1 MSCSTVATYGGS
13 ALTGV
18 VPGVDLAETARHVVQ
33 CPACTTHVDQLATT
47 SALLGAPRGT
57 RPLLA
62 TSTRSADDD
71 SSTGDMVK
79 LQHQFLNEL
88 AQAADVAHAEDLV
101 QQTWDYFL
109 TQVPTRTPRREELA
123 AHLLKQAA
131 AHAKADE
138 DTREEW
144 ADSVLA
150 HHAHSSSDEVDG
162 DLPAG
167 FEAYGSLRE
176 LAELQVL
183 DADADSAEL
192 LLPELY
198 GDGSDIGSWISPPT
212 DWPAVTKF
220 LGPEAELE
228 TEELYGVVD
237 SALDELPRQVA
248 DVVDL
253 VDVQG
258 QGLLASALVLGR
270 EVPDVQ
276 RDLARGRDL
285 VRSRVDAYLQG
296 R

>member
-1 MSCSTVATYGGS
+1 MSCSTVAAYGGL
-13 ALTGV
+13 ALSGV
-18 VPGVDLAETARHVVQ
+18 VPGVDLAETARHVGL
-33 CPACTTHVDQLATT
+33 CPACATHLDQLATT
-47 SALLGAPRGT
+47 SALLGAPRAT
-57 RPLLA
+57 RPLRA
-62 TSTRSADDD
+62 TSTRSADND
-71 SSTGDMVK
+71 SSTADMVK
-79 LQHQFLNEL
+79 RQQQFLNEL
-88 AQAADVAHAEDLV
+88 AQAADPAHADHLV

-131 AHAKADE
+131 AHAKEDE

-144 ADSVLA
+144 ADSVLT
-150 HHAHSSSDEVDG
+150 HHAHSSSEPVDG

-198 GDGSDIGSWISPPT
+198 SEGSDVGSWVSPPT
-212 DWPAVTKF
+212 EWPGVTKF
-220 LGPEAELE
+220 LGPEAAPES
-228 TEELYGVVD
+228 EELYGVVD
-237 SALDELPRQVA
+237 SALDALPRHVA
-248 DVVDL
+248 YVVDL

-258 QGLLASALVLGR
+258 QGLLAAALVLGR